1 MKPKR
6 DLSMQYN
13 LRPLKREEYFM
24 LEEFLYDAI
33 FVPSGE
39 APPPPSVL
47 LEPSLQNYYQ
57 DFGRAHDYCLVAE
70 QEGMLLGAVW
80 ARLLSSPL
88 KGYGYVDEH
97 TPELAISVQ
106 KEFRGK
112 GIGTA
117 LLIKLLDLLQSKG
130 YSQVSLSVQKENPA
144 ADLYKRVGFTTLEE
158 KGDDYLMLYA
168 FAR

>member
-13 LRPLKREEYFM
+13 LRPLKREEYSM

-39 APPPPSVL
+39 APPPRSVL
-47 LEPSLQNYYQ
+47 LEPSIQNYYQ

-80 ARLLSSPL
+80 ARVLSRPL

-106 KEFRGK
+106 KEFRNRDTVRSPSRFRRK
-112 GIGTA
+112 ILQWTSTNA
-117 LLIKLLDLLQSKG
+117 LDSP
-130 YSQVSLSVQKENPA
+130 SSRR
-144 ADLYKRVGFTTLEE
+144 RV
-158 KGDDYLMLYA
+158 
-168 FAR
+168 RII